1 MPIITVYTLKR
12 RFPMKKNTKRYLLFS
27 TAAFAGMYAYNR
39 FVATVAANKNMLPT
53 KNGSYYSWKQGNIFY
68 TKTGT
73 GSPILLV
80 HDTNSSSSSVEWTN
94 IIRRLQK
101 NHTVYAI
108 DLLGCGLS
116 DKPGVSYTNYM
127 YVQLITA
134 FIKDIIKEKTDIVA
148 SNMSCS
154 FVIMANQ
161 IDDSI
166 INNIILINPVSLKT
180 LTYIPDSQSK
190 LKQILINLPLV
201 GTFIYNVL
209 MNPAR
214 LDRQFRTNYYFKSNM
229 VSSQIKDAYYEASHS
244 DNSNGK
250 YLYSSLLGNY
260 MGVDI
265 RQALKKLKNKTCIIG
280 STDIKNN
287 LNTLEEYHK
296 LNSNIQVIHVSN
308 CKLYPQLENPAK
320 INQIIEHI
328 LSR

>member
-1 MPIITVYTLKR
+1 
-12 RFPMKKNTKRYLLFS
+12 
-27 TAAFAGMYAYNR
+27 
-39 FVATVAANKNMLPT
+39 
-53 KNGSYYSWKQGNIFY
+53 
-68 TKTGT
+68 
-73 GSPILLV
+73 
-80 HDTNSSSSSVEWTN
+80 
-94 IIRRLQK
+94 
-101 NHTVYAI
+101 
-108 DLLGCGLS
+108 
-116 DKPGVSYTNYM
+116 
-127 YVQLITA
+127 
-134 FIKDIIKEKTDIVA
+134 
-148 SNMSCS
+148 
-154 FVIMANQ
+154 MANQ